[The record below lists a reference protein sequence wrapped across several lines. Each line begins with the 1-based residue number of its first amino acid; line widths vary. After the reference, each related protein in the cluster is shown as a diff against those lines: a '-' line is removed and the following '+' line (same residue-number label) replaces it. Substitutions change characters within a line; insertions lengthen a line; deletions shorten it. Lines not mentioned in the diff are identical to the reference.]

1 MSETVRRFRPMARI
15 WKLLGLDDL
24 TFLKKRP
31 RFNYPKE
38 WPPDPDMNYE
48 QELHWQGFISREF
61 TPDVEKYPI
70 IEQDLRDLE
79 EYLLPIFWDFN
90 QKAKYYQNNFYLY
103 QWVFIFGAF
112 FTTFLAVMTTYYGS
126 FGNGNAWVLFFGPF
140 SGNSLVTVFSI
151 LTALVSFVTSY
162 YTLLSNYGEPRKR
175 WANYRRRTEELRMIY
190 FKFISRIEPFNT
202 ASRVDELRRVV
213 LDIRRQEEANA

>member
-1 MSETVRRFRPMARI
+1 MTENVRRFQPFKRL
-15 WKLLGLDDL
+15 WSFFGLDDL

-31 RFNYPKE
+31 RFKYPKE
-38 WPPDPDMNYE
+38 WPPSEDIDYE
-48 QELHWQGFISREF
+48 QELHWQGFISKRF
-61 TPDVEKYPI
+61 MPDVSNYPI

-112 FTTFLAVMTTYYGS
+112 FTTMLAVLTTYYGTQ
-126 FGNGNAWVLFFGPF
+126 NEAWFLFLGPF
-140 SGNSLVTVFSI
+140 DGDSMVTVFSL

-175 WANYRRRTEELRMIY
+175 WASYRRRAEELRMMY
-190 FKFISRIEPFNT
+190 FKFISRIEPFN
-202 ASRVDELRRVV
+202 SEDRVDQLRREV
-213 LDIRRQEEANA
+213 LNIRREEEENG